1 MPTLIIITWSVSLR
15 QQWRLRE
22 VRTPALLCSGPLDKH
37 WHFNSFWKIGAGYS
51 GGSCALSN
59 SIFQTRHRHGHCP
72 LELLTA
78 ITHWRLHKSVP
89 TNFTLQGKG
98 LPAFPQRFRQ
108 LTVVW
113 GEVYEAVPLPRFYP
127 QLSIAE
133 RYIFFSDI
141 AAHKLLSF
149 PSVTPVTHWF
159 NKLYLDGIPSF
170 CLWSVPSREQEIC
183 LFIWTMGQMFTRAF
197 WERQSTLKGRGFR
210 LFSPLSTWKNV
221 AESGPQAKLVTGI
234 HNAIS

>member
-1 MPTLIIITWSVSLR
+1 M
-15 QQWRLRE
+15 
-22 VRTPALLCSGPLDKH
+22 
-37 WHFNSFWKIGAGYS
+37 AGYS

-72 LELLTA
+72 LELSTA

-89 TNFTLQGKG
+89 TNFTLQGKD

-113 GEVYEAVPLPRFYP
+113 GEVYEAVPLPRVYP
-127 QLSIAE
+127 QLCIAE

-141 AAHKLLSF
+141 AVHKLLSF
-149 PSVTPVTHWF
+149 PSVTPVTHWS

-183 LFIWTMGQMFTRAF
+183 LFIWTMGQMLTRAF

-210 LFSPLSTWKNV
+210 LFPPSKYLEECSRVRTLGKASNRDAQCHLLGACMTSPARLQQLFYSNRRLLSGATQWR
-221 AESGPQAKLVTGI
+221 
-234 HNAIS
+234 